1 MAGSTR
7 SSAPR
12 SRRGSAHGRSPPH
25 APSCES
31 CQPRSGP
38 TRRSSERRSS
48 RSSPS
53 SRTRRA
59 SWPGRFHASA
69 SRARHHD
76 RSRAPQPARPRGNCR
91 TVSGLPRRCSL
102 RGRYGRF
109 LRWNAFRTMRRTT
122 RMGMRKLAAI
132 VGMATMV
139 VAACG
144 GGAATSAPSAG
155 GASVAPSAGAS
166 SSAAAGGDCTVGVSW
181 NNFQQPRWAAHDQP
195 NIKDTVEAGGGTYI
209 DADAN
214 LSNEQQLTDVDTLI
228 SKGAKVLI
236 LLAQDNKA
244 ILPAL
249 QKAKDAGIPVIAYD
263 RLIEDPDILYI
274 TFDNVLV
281 GKAEA
286 QAILDKVPT
295 GNYVLIKGDPGDPNA
310 ATFLPQGW
318 DEAGL
323 KDKVASGDIKIL
335 NGPDGTFTDAW
346 KTEKAQS
353 NMEAIIDE
361 AVADGTKIDAILA
374 ENDSTA
380 LGVVG
385 ALTAK
390 SYGFPP
396 LSGQDGDPANL
407 NNVALGKQYVD
418 VFKQANE
425 LGKAAGAAALKLCED
440 PKNMAL
446 TLPDGLLDTS
456 VAPTAGL
463 AAKAFTTPGG
473 TSVQS
478 FILQPTPLTAENLQV
493 AVDAGQIS
501 KEDLCKGVDAATA
514 PPACK

>member
-1 MAGSTR
+1 MDIR
-7 SSAPR
+7 KV
-12 SRRGSAHGRSPPH
+12 
-25 APSCES
+25 
-31 CQPRSGP
+31 
-38 TRRSSERRSS
+38 
-48 RSSPS
+48 
-53 SRTRRA
+53 A
-59 SWPGRFHASA
+59 SLLGA
-69 SRARHHD
+69 
-76 RSRAPQPARPRGNCR
+76 
-91 TVSGLPRRCSL
+91 T
-102 RGRYGRF
+102 
-109 LRWNAFRTMRRTT
+109 
-122 RMGMRKLAAI
+122 AI
-132 VGMATMV
+132 L

-144 GGAATSAPSAG
+144 GGTATTAPAASVPAASVPAASAPAGSVAAT
-155 GASVAPSAGAS
+155 
-166 SSAAAGGDCTVGVSW
+166 DCTVGVSW

-195 NIKDTVEAGGGTYI
+195 NIKSTVEAGGGKYI
-209 DADAN
+209 DKDAN

-228 SKGAKVLI
+228 SQGAKVLI

-263 RLIEDPDILYI
+263 RLIEDPSILYI

-286 QAILDKVPT
+286 AAVLAKVPE

-323 KDKVASGDIKIL
+323 KTAVDGGKIKIL

-346 KTEKAQS
+346 KTEKAQQ
-353 NMEAIIDE
+353 NMEAIIDK
-361 AVADGTKIDAILA
+361 AVADGNKIDAILA

-380 LGVVG
+380 LGVVA

-390 SYGFPP
+390 NYGFPP

-418 VFKQANE
+418 VFKNANE
-425 LGKAAGAAALKLCED
+425 LGKAAGAAALALCANPD
-440 PKNMAL
+440 MASL
-446 TLPDGLLDTS
+446 TLPDGLMDPT
-456 VAPTAGL
+456 VAPSAGL
-463 AAKAFTTPGG
+463 AAKAFTTPNG

-478 FILQPTPLTAENLQV
+478 FILQPTPLTAENLQT
-493 AVDAGQIS
+493 AIDAKQIT

-514 PPACK
+514 PAACK

>member
-1 MAGSTR
+1 MS
-7 SSAPR
+7 
-12 SRRGSAHGRSPPH
+12 
-25 APSCES
+25 
-31 CQPRSGP
+31 
-38 TRRSSERRSS
+38 
-48 RSSPS
+48 
-53 SRTRRA
+53 
-59 SWPGRFHASA
+59 
-69 SRARHHD
+69 
-76 RSRAPQPARPRGNCR
+76 
-91 TVSGLPRRCSL
+91 
-102 RGRYGRF
+102 
-109 LRWNAFRTMRRTT
+109 
-122 RMGMRKLAAI
+122 MRK
-132 VGMATMV
+132 MATIAGMTAIL

-144 GGAATSAPSAG
+144 GGGATTAPSTA
-155 GASVAPSAGAS
+155 ASASASAEASASADASPSE
-166 SSAAAGGDCTVGVSW
+166 AAAGDCTVGVSW

-263 RLIEDPDILYI
+263 RLIEDPEILYI

-286 QAILDKVPT
+286 EAILAKVPK

-323 KDKVASGDIKIL
+323 KDKVASGDIVLL

-346 KTEKAQS
+346 KTETAQK
-353 NMEAIIDE
+353 NMEAIIDK

-418 VFKQANE
+418 VFKNANE
-425 LGKAAGAAALKLCED
+425 LGKAAGAAALELC
-440 PKNMAL
+440 KGTAMAGL
-446 TLPDGLLDTS
+446 TLPDGLMDPT
-456 VAPTAGL
+456 VAPVAGL
-463 AAKAFTTPGG
+463 AATPFTTPDG

-478 FILQPTPLTAENLQV
+478 FILQPTPLTAENLQT
-493 AVDAGQIS
+493 AIDAGQIS
-501 KEDLCKGVDAATA
+501 KEDLCKGVDAAAAEA
-514 PPACK
+514 PAACK